1 MKEKLAADSK
11 TPPIDSCNEAS
22 SEDSN
27 DSNSQF
33 SNKDFSHENSKD
45 NGIAV
50 NSAEINSIM
59 GKLCHYFSDIDYKL
73 RYYAF

>member
-45 NGIAV
+45 NGLTV
-50 NSAEINSIM
+50 NSAAVAEINSIM
-59 GKLCHYFSDIDYKL
+59 GMLDN
-73 RYYAF
+73 

>member
-33 SNKDFSHENSKD
+33 SNKEFNNDQTKEIGTVTS
-45 NGIAV
+45 AA
-50 NSAEINSIM
+50 SAEISSIM
-59 GKLCHYFSDIDYKL
+59 GKI
-73 RYYAF
+73 

>member
-1 MKEKLAADSK
+1 MKEKLAADNK

-33 SNKDFSHENSKD
+33 SNKEFNNDQTKENGTVTS
-45 NGIAV
+45 AA
-50 NSAEINSIM
+50 SAEINSIM
-59 GKLCHYFSDIDYKL
+59 GRLFNYRCGIESSI
-73 RYYAF
+73 

>member
-33 SNKDFSHENSKD
+33 SNKEFNNDQTKENGTVTS
-45 NGIAV
+45 AA
-50 NSAEINSIM
+50 SAEISSIM
-59 GKLCHYFSDIDYKL
+59 GNIS
-73 RYYAF
+73 